1 MYQSVVNNKINIHKS
16 HKYFLFIGYIVP
28 MLFAIP
34 PYALGYFGP
43 SIVGCWIEL
52 KLDQKN

>member
-1 MYQSVVNNKINIHKS
+1 MYQSVVNNKLNIHKS

-43 SIVGCWIEL
+43 SIVGCWIEV
-52 KLDQKN
+52 

>member
-1 MYQSVVNNKINIHKS
+1 MYQSVVNNKLNIHKS

-28 MLFAIP
+28 VLFAIP